1 MKISLIQ
8 MNILEKNKTKNVENG
23 LRLLAQSA
31 ATSDVVV
38 MPEIWTTGYSLG
50 KLKEEAT
57 KIDSELIRKIQD
69 VAKENCTNIIA
80 GSIPII
86 DDKGNVTNSSLAI
99 NRNGEIIFQYDKIH
113 LFGMFNEERF
123 FKQGEKIGV
132 YQFDGITCG
141 TAICYDL
148 RFPEYF
154 RYLALKGAK
163 VIFIPA
169 EWPKL
174 RKEVWKLLLQ
184 ARAVE
189 NQIFICAVNCAGD
202 FKGEKFAGASMV
214 VSPSG
219 EILLE
224 AKAEEVIASLDINL
238 NEIEKV
244 QTKINVLA
252 DSRMHLFNL

>member
-8 MNILEKNKTKNVENG
+8 MNIVEKNKNKNVENG
-23 LRLLAQSA
+23 LRLLEQSA
-31 ATSDVVV
+31 ATSDVIV

-50 KLKEEAT
+50 KLKKEAT
-57 KIDSELIRKIQD
+57 RIDSELIRSIQII
-69 VAKENCTNIIA
+69 AKENHTNIIA

-86 DDKGNVTNSSLAI
+86 NDKNEVTNSSLTI
-99 NRNGEIIFQYDKIH
+99 DRDGEIIFQYDKIH

-123 FKQGEKIGV
+123 FKQGERLGV
-132 YQFDGITCG
+132 YNLDGITCG

-163 VIFIPA
+163 IIFVPA

-174 RKEVWKLLLQ
+174 RKEVWRLLLQ

-189 NQIFICAVNCAGD
+189 NQIFICAVNCSGS
-202 FKGEKFAGASMV
+202 FKGEKFAGSSMII
-214 VSPSG
+214 SPNG
-219 EILLE
+219 EILIQ
-224 AKAEEVIASLDINL
+224 AESEEEIASLDINL
-238 NEIEKV
+238 DEIEKV
-244 QTKINVLA
+244 QSKINVLA

>member
-1 MKISLIQ
+1 MKVSLIQ
-8 MNILEKNKTKNVENG
+8 MKILEKNKMKNVENG

-31 ATSDVVV
+31 STSDVVV

-50 KLKEEAT
+50 NLKEEAT
-57 KIDSELIRKIQD
+57 KIDSDLIRKIQ
-69 VAKENCTNIIA
+69 VIAKNNCANIIA

-86 DDKGNVTNSSLAI
+86 DNKGNVTNSSLTI
-99 NRNGEIIFQYDKIH
+99 DRNGEIIFQYDKIH

-123 FKQGEKIGV
+123 FKQGERIGI
-132 YQFDGITCG
+132 YKLDGIICG

-163 VIFIPA
+163 VIFVPA

-189 NQIFICAVNCAGD
+189 NQIFICAVNCAGQ
-202 FKGEKFAGASMV
+202 FKGERFAGCSMI
-214 VSPSG
+214 VSPNG
-219 EILLE
+219 EILL
-224 AKAEEVIASLDINL
+224 KADNEEEVLSLDINFA
-238 NEIEKV
+238 EIEKV
-244 QTKINVLA
+244 QSKINVLA

>member
-8 MNILEKNKTKNVENG
+8 MNILEKNKIKNVENG
-23 LRLLAQSA
+23 LSLLAQSA
-31 ATSDVVV
+31 LKADCVV

-57 KIDSELIRKIQD
+57 KIDGALIKKIQAI
-69 VAKENCTNIIA
+69 AKENSTNIIA
-80 GSIPII
+80 GSIPLI
-86 DDKGNVTNSSLAI
+86 DNEGNVTNSSLVI
-99 NRNGEIIFQYDKIH
+99 NKNGEIIFQYDKIH

-123 FKQGEKIGV
+123 FKQGDRIGV
-132 YQFDGITCG
+132 YQLDGVTCG

-163 VIFIPA
+163 VIFVPA

-174 RKEVWKLLLQ
+174 REDVWKLLLQ

-189 NQIFICAVNCAGD
+189 NQIFICAVNCSGQ
-202 FKGEKFAGASMV
+202 FKGENFAGCSMI
-214 VSPSG
+214 VSPKG
-219 EILLE
+219 EILLRAGVDE
-224 AKAEEVIASLDINL
+224 DVISLDIDL
-238 NEIEKV
+238 AEIEKV
-244 QTKINVLA
+244 QSKINVLA